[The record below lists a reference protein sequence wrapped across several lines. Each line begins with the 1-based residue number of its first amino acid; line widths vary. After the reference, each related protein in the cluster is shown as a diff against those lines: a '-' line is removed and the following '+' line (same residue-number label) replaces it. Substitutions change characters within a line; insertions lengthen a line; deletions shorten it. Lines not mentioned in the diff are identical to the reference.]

1 MSLFSSRTDFVKKI
15 QTVKSK
21 AMVMWIKVKKKNA
34 IENCKS
40 VRFSSKLSSVLDAL
54 YNEYVTY
61 AICYIRGD
69 RQQLVCKMNFYWSTM
84 KGTIGYFC
92 IFYDIQWVVDG
103 KKYIFTTKSTYTN
116 ICLMQYDGL

>member
-1 MSLFSSRTDFVKKI
+1 
-15 QTVKSK
+15 
-21 AMVMWIKVKKKNA
+21 MWIKVKKNA
-34 IENCKS
+34 IENCKT

-61 AICYIRGD
+61 AICYIRGY

-84 KGTIGYFC
+84 KETIGYFF

-103 KKYIFTTKSTYTN
+103 KN
-116 ICLMQYDGL
+116 IYSLLNPHTQIYV